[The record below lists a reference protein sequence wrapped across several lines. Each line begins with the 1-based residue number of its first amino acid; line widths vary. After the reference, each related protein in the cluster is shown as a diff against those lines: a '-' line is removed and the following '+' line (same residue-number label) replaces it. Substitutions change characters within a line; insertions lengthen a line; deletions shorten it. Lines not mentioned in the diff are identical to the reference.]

1 MNNIEAIIA
10 LFLFLLVYLNIT
22 ERIFRNP
29 RRCSRLIEKIF
40 KLRSGIKIKAS
51 FYIEYEILDI
61 NNFPDEKRIQDFSVS
76 VLEYLFRK
84 DEYKNL
90 ERKKIGK
97 KASRIV
103 KRKND
108 QKEIGEIR
116 IVIEKIE
123 IFEEKNKQP

>member
-108 QKEIGEIR
+108 QKEIGKIR

>member
-90 ERKKIGK
+90 ERKKVGK

-108 QKEIGEIR
+108 QKKIGKIR

>member
-90 ERKKIGK
+90 ERKKVGK

-108 QKEIGEIR
+108 QKEIGKIR

>member
-29 RRCSRLIEKIF
+29 RRCSSLIEKIF

-90 ERKKIGK
+90 ERKKVGK

-108 QKEIGEIR
+108 QKEIGKIR